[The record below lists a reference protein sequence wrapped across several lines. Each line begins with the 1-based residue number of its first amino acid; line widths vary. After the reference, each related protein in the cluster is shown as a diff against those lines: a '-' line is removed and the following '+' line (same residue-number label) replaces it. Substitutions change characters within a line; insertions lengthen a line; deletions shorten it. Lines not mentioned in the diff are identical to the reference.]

1 MRRFWEQGTTPSFP
15 RTYLNFAGRT
25 NKAVQ
30 SPGPMDQIPLPHGPH
45 ISICGK
51 GITNSQDPG
60 PFLSFL
66 EARTTSVV
74 QLQESMQTAW
84 DSETARSLFLISSP
98 YTSGSRHCLSAQ
110 HTVGLA

>member
-1 MRRFWEQGTTPSFP
+1 MRRFWEQGTPSFP
-15 RTYLNFAGRT
+15 RTHLDFPGRA

-30 SPGPMDQIPLPHGPH
+30 SPEPMDQIPRPHGPH

-51 GITNSQDPG
+51 GIANSQDPG

-74 QLQESMQTAW
+74 QPQDSMQT
-84 DSETARSLFLISSP
+84 
-98 YTSGSRHCLSAQ
+98 G
-110 HTVGLA
+110 